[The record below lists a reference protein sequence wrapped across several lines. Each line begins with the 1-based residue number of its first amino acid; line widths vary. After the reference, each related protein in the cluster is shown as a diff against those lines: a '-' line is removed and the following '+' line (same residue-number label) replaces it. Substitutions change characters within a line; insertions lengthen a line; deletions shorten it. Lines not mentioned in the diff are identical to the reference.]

1 MADRQVDKK
10 FTRGKEMVYQL
21 PTEHLEIVARFD
33 NQDQQT
39 IDQVS
44 YVTNR
49 VMVKRDFYSYVKYG
63 SEYYSGTQQNNH
75 VTFREFYNEDGSI
88 AYTEYLNDN
97 AGETFE
103 FPGQKIYYS
112 KNELYLAMLKKLNF
126 QQGDVIILDRMDE
139 SKGLNNGQLIFE
151 NYHPAKLM
159 VVVHADHYDKHYTD
173 EHHILWNNFYEYQFT
188 HTADVASFVVATD
201 KQRELLLKQQRHYYH
216 QAPRVD
222 TIPVDSLRQ
231 LRHPQGQRCPH
242 ALITASRL
250 ANEKHIDWL
259 IKAVAKA
266 HDQVEDVSLDIYGRG
281 SEQGHLQQ
289 LIKDNNAEDYIKL
302 MGQHDLT
309 NVYTQYDAY
318 IAASRRDC
326 CE

>member
-1 MADRQVDKK
+1 
-10 FTRGKEMVYQL
+10 
-21 PTEHLEIVARFD
+21 
-33 NQDQQT
+33 
-39 IDQVS
+39 
-44 YVTNR
+44 
-49 VMVKRDFYSYVKYG
+49 
-63 SEYYSGTQQNNH
+63 
-75 VTFREFYNEDGSI
+75 
-88 AYTEYLNDN
+88 
-97 AGETFE
+97 
-103 FPGQKIYYS
+103 
-112 KNELYLAMLKKLNF
+112 
-126 QQGDVIILDRMDE
+126 
-139 SKGLNNGQLIFE
+139 
-151 NYHPAKLM
+151 M

-188 HTADVASFVVATD
+188 HTADIASFVVATD

-222 TIPVDSLRQ
+222 TIPVGSLRQ
-231 LRHPQGQRCPH
+231 LRHPQGQRRPH

-326 CE
+326 CEWSKKMMLTLQ